1 MLLTVTEWLRW
12 WVRRDKS
19 MEHGCRPE
27 AMGDPFVSLGM
38 FREPFSICDES
49 GVNLWLRGV
58 FPGRARLFRQGA

>member
-1 MLLTVTEWLRW
+1 
-12 WVRRDKS
+12 